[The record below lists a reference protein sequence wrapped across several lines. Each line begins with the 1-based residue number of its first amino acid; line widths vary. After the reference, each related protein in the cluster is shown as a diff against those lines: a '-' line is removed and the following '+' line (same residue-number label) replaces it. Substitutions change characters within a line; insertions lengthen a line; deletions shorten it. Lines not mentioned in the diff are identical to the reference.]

1 MSASH
6 ATGTAAPRRGR
17 PPLAS
22 REQVLEQIREFAR
35 AGQLFRVHVSHPA
48 LYARAR
54 RHHGT
59 WAAALTAAGVPY
71 ETIVAEARRRSLDGR
86 RKKDQPLD

>member
-1 MSASH
+1 MH
-6 ATGTAAPRRGR
+6 ATAAPRRGR
-17 PPLAS
+17 PPLAT

-35 AGQLFRVHVSHPA
+35 DGQLFRVHLTHPA

-59 WAAALTAAGVPY
+59 WAAALEAAGVAY
-71 ETIVAEARRRSLDGR
+71 EEVLSTARRRSLDGR
-86 RKKDQPLD
+86 RRPADSAA